1 MLAIKIIKGNNLV
14 IILGINKLVS
24 TRGVRI
30 LTSIFLKNSI
40 SSNKFKISPKQNA
53 NKITINNLFKK
64 FFQKIIKK
72 YRSHDIFVSPENL

>member
-53 NKITINNLFKK
+53 NKITINNLLKNFSK
-64 FFQKIIKK
+64 
-72 YRSHDIFVSPENL
+72 DN

>member
-30 LTSIFLKNSI
+30 LTSIFLKIQFLQINLKLAQ
-40 SSNKFKISPKQNA
+40 NKM
-53 NKITINNLFKK
+53 L
-64 FFQKIIKK
+64 IK
-72 YRSHDIFVSPENL
+72 

>member
-53 NKITINNLFKK
+53 NKITINQSF
-64 FFQKIIKK
+64 
-72 YRSHDIFVSPENL
+72 